1 MKFRHGWLLKTAA
14 VAVIVWMAGNAAFA
28 QSKTQGSPGMF
39 TEKVDCDKK
48 GSINTALGLLSKTGK
63 TQGAT
68 ILVSGTCNED
78 VLVQGF
84 DRLTLKTTS
93 GATINDP
100 SGGTNATVEIEDSNS
115 VTVQGFII
123 NGGQPGVIC
132 GGVSVSVCYLS
143 GNTIQ
148 ASQFSGVFVSAASS
162 AVLNGNV
169 IQNNLGRG
177 MTVNLNS
184 SANSTNDTFQGN
196 AGGGIAAN
204 QGYVVASTST
214 IQNNAGLGINAI
226 NHSTIRLVSS
236 SVSGSGGTGVTVQGA
251 SEATFEESS
260 VTGNGGSGV
269 IVSDSSY
276 GRFSASN
283 ITGNLSGTDV
293 NCKPQFP
300 STRGALTDIGGGITN
315 CTEP

>member
-1 MKFRHGWLLKTAA
+1 LRHHEALLLKM
-14 VAVIVWMAGNAAFA
+14 VVITVTFWMVGNAAFA
-28 QSKTQGSPGMF
+28 QTNTAKLGGTF
-39 TEKVDCDKK
+39 TVEVDCNRK
-48 GSINTALGLLSKTGK
+48 GSVNTALALLSKVGK
-63 TQGAT
+63 TRD
-68 ILVSGTCNED
+68 ISIVVSGTCNED
-78 VLVQGF
+78 VLIKGF
-84 DRLTLKTTS
+84 DRLTLMTTT

-100 SGGTNATVEIEDSNS
+100 SGGTNATVEIENTNS
-115 VTVQGFII
+115 VTLQGFII

-184 SANSTNDTFQGN
+184 SANSNNDTFQGN
-196 AGGGIAAN
+196 AGGGITAN
-204 QGYVVASTST
+204 QGYVVAGTST

-226 NHSTIRLVSS
+226 NHSTIRLISA
-236 SVSGSGGTGVTVQGA
+236 SVSGSGGTGVNVQGG

-269 IVSDSSY
+269 VVSDSSY
-276 GRFSASN
+276 GRFSGSN
-283 ITGNLSGTDV
+283 VNGNLSGTDV

-300 STRGALTDIGGGITN
+300 STRGALTDIGGGTTN
-315 CTEP
+315 CVEP